1 MSKFKQL
8 VPYLAI
14 IVLSSILLG
23 GIFEQGYLVR
33 SDNSTHLLRAIMLKD
48 NILAGDFTSW
58 NYNDNLG
65 SPFLTYTYILMYI
78 IIALISTITTLS
90 VSLTYKLTL
99 FLTFILIPSLLYFFL
114 SKNFKKLPS
123 FSVSLLFIFHV
134 ATIQQFLEGMWGQYL
149 AIVFLLI
156 FFYYLHKNSRKLTYK
171 NIGILSILLS
181 LTILAHPYVGLSTL
195 YLFGLYFIL
204 IIKNKL
210 KSLLIPILS
219 LLMSSFYLLPI
230 ISTNSWAVSNIGW
243 GISSNFFEAIYK
255 SFGILFSLQSLKT
268 FTLENLILTIPNL
281 ILTILALMLKISFL
295 FLIISFIIGTGFW
308 FNFYIFDLLP
318 LKNILSSRFLII
330 AKLPLFIFAT
340 FALSKIRLNKTI
352 FYLSIILLLISS
364 ITLFQPDK
372 DLLRT
377 SENSPELND
386 YFKTIGY
393 LQALDLTNTRIVFQ
407 STYKV
412 TNEGIYTPLVLAPH
426 TLQTPVIG
434 SWSDPIFQI
443 SESLDATRSRLFNT
457 KNIPEE
463 KLIENMELY
472 NAKYLVLTENLE
484 LKNFTKLTS
493 NKFIIYEL
501 ENFNSD
507 WVETNANYEIK
518 QLKPPTIEIEAE
530 NETKILIK
538 MAYHPFWKAYI
549 NAKEV
554 EINNNN
560 YLMEINLEKGI
571 YILELKYNPIKRLY
585 ILLSLMG
592 LLSAL
597 YAGYSRIR

>member
-230 ISTNSWAVSNIGW
+230 
-243 GISSNFFEAIYK
+243 
-255 SFGILFSLQSLKT
+255 
-268 FTLENLILTIPNL
+268 
-281 ILTILALMLKISFL
+281 
-295 FLIISFIIGTGFW
+295 
-308 FNFYIFDLLP
+308 
-318 LKNILSSRFLII
+318 LSSRFLII

-407 STYKV
+407 ST
-412 TNEGIYTPLVLAPH
+412 
-426 TLQTPVIG
+426 
-434 SWSDPIFQI
+434 
-443 SESLDATRSRLFNT
+443 
-457 KNIPEE
+457 
-463 KLIENMELY
+463 
-472 NAKYLVLTENLE
+472 
-484 LKNFTKLTS
+484 
-493 NKFIIYEL
+493 
-501 ENFNSD
+501 
-507 WVETNANYEIK
+507 
-518 QLKPPTIEIEAE
+518 
-530 NETKILIK
+530 
-538 MAYHPFWKAYI
+538 
-549 NAKEV
+549 
-554 EINNNN
+554 
-560 YLMEINLEKGI
+560 
-571 YILELKYNPIKRLY
+571 
-585 ILLSLMG
+585 
-592 LLSAL
+592 
-597 YAGYSRIR
+597 